1 MYVFIR
7 IVRLFV
13 YDFVSAWYPLA
24 VMFFLLSNFLATTSK
39 PNCWA
44 VLPQG
49 NQVSVVVAVLDRL
62 YHLDP
67 YEAVPQVRLKTI
79 QCIFVAV

>member
-1 MYVFIR
+1 MFSSCC
-7 IVRLFV
+7 FV
-13 YDFVSAWYPLA
+13 
-24 VMFFLLSNFLATTSK
+24 LATTSK

-67 YEAVPQVRLKTI
+67 YEAVPQV
-79 QCIFVAV
+79 